1 MSNREQ
7 IEKIIKES
15 LCGNIQQQR
24 EFSLF
29 GKLFYLQETFL
40 GDVNV
45 QSVIE
50 LLELKIPAHLF
61 DEIDTIMVGTFDFLD
76 QRELE
81 ATYKDGAIYVSNKI
95 MTDEDLLENILHEL
109 SHSLEVPLGRIIYSD
124 FRIEREFIAKR
135 KTLKRTLASEGY
147 FVDNLNFED
156 CEHDDEFD
164 KFLYKEVGYPV
175 LQSLTMGLFHT
186 PYAATSLREYWASGF
201 EDYFLGTKKFLKD
214 TSPQLFNKIE
224 GVINYDV

>member
-1 MSNREQ
+1 MMVV
-7 IEKIIKES
+7 KT
-15 LCGNIQQQR
+15 
-24 EFSLF
+24 
-29 GKLFYLQETFL
+29 LFYLQEVFL

-81 ATYKDGAIYVSNKI
+81 ATYKDGAIYISNKI

-135 KTLKRTLASEGY
+135 KTLKRILASEGY
-147 FVDNLNFED
+147 SVGNLNFD
-156 CEHDDEFD
+156 SC
-164 KFLYKEVGYPV
+164 
-175 LQSLTMGLFHT
+175 
-186 PYAATSLREYWASGF
+186 
-201 EDYFLGTKKFLKD
+201 
-214 TSPQLFNKIE
+214 SPT
-224 GVINYDV
+224 